1 VADEKSKKTRA
12 SRNGRHDDDNNNDN
26 NEDPA
31 RRFPDADPGHSGE
44 TLIRINPRGCSLG
57 RKSVA
62 AVRLLAP
69 VGGVLTL
76 QSVGRDAGM

>member
-1 VADEKSKKTRA
+1 MADEKSKKTRA
-12 SRNGRHDDDNNNDN
+12 SRNGRYDNNDN
-26 NEDPA
+26 NKDPA
-31 RRFPDADPGHSGE
+31 RHFPRRGSRTLGE